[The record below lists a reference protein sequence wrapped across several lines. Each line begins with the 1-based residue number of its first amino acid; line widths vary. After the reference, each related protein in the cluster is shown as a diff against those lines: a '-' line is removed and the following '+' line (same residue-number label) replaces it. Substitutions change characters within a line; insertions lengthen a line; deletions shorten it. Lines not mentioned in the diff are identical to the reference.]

1 MRAFLFQGAAMSEM
15 FYLLFI
21 GNAVVL
27 CGAAALG
34 AYLMSRGDE
43 AQARAEAEARRNER
57 C

>member
-1 MRAFLFQGAAMSEM
+1 MSEM